1 MPELRWIL
9 IVLGLLLLAG
19 LWWWETRRRLREPG
33 SEGPTGPEQAAGHEG
48 PEAGD
53 PARIVPGTPKGS
65 QEVPPIRASRRER
78 GPLGKTLPVIE
89 IPDDAEPEL
98 AKQPPLED
106 DFVPPNVPYRAM
118 GEALD
123 DIPEELRNLPRDER
137 AEAEQHQ
144 PWVRTQ
150 PLDRD
155 EIKAANYGA
164 GLSSGSESP
173 GEEPVEEDGPEEAD
187 PQAASDAARQRIVA
201 LRLICDRGRWP
212 GREVVDSLRDEGL
225 TYGKYSIFHRERD
238 DGKSIF
244 FVASMVE
251 PGSFDLDRVEEQS
264 FPGISI
270 FAVIPGPVDAPTTFD
285 LMLACARRLADRLG
299 GHLQDEQGSSLTAQR
314 ILNLR
319 EELVHFEHVSRR
331 LKKR

>member
-9 IVLGLLLLAG
+9 IVLGLLLMAG
-19 LWWWETRRRLREPG
+19 LWWWETNRRLREPRQEDTAQPAED
-33 SEGPTGPEQAAGHEG
+33 SDEQQVAASAQK
-48 PEAGD
+48 PAQD
-53 PARIVPGTPKGS
+53 P
-65 QEVPPIRASRRER
+65 PPIRASRRER
-78 GPLGKTLPVIE
+78 GPVGRELPVVE
-89 IPDDAEPEL
+89 IPEDADPEL
-98 AKQPPLED
+98 ARQPPD
-106 DFVPPNVPYRAM
+106 DEFVPPSVPYRAM

-123 DIPEELRNLPRDER
+123 EIPEDLRNLPHDED
-137 AEAEQHQ
+137 AEAEQRQ

-150 PLDRD
+150 PLDRR
-155 EIKAANYGA
+155 ELKAANAHA
-164 GLSSGSESP
+164 GKDVADSHGEDA
-173 GEEPVEEDGPEEAD
+173 EEPEDSGALDEPAH
-187 PQAASDAARQRIVA
+187 SDAARQRIVA

-212 GREVVDSLRDEGL
+212 GREVTDSLQAEGL
-225 TYGKYSIFHRERD
+225 VFGKYSIFHRERD

-251 PGSFDLDRVEEQS
+251 PGSFDLDGIDQQS

-285 LMLACARRLADRLG
+285 LMLASGRRLAERLG
-299 GHLQDEQGSSLTAQR
+299 GHLQDEQGSTLTAQR

-331 LKKR
+331 LTKR